1 MENTT
6 PIDILLKTALREEL
20 KESSFNNYKGQTIQ
34 LYNMVNKKIY
44 CDDLDIITVRKG
56 LANVIMK
63 FNDIKNILELPEKK
77 YKPNTIKNFIN
88 NIINV
93 IWKIPNI
100 DDQITISKIRKLKLN
115 TTIKDYWLY
124 LQHKIKNER
133 LNNIVKDDIHIPEKE
148 FDKVIRKF
156 TINLK
161 KDGNMNKKDLQDL
174 TLLLFYRGK
183 VIPPLRNNYATINI
197 CDKNTTLLN
206 TENYMINDD
215 GKNTII
221 INNDKVS
228 EVYGTGIYK
237 IGKNTTLN
245 YCLNLLC
252 EYRKDEN
259 KNYLL
264 EYNNGDKMTPNG
276 LTKCLLSL
284 TQKYFNKHISSS
296 QFRHI
301 FISNLSSKLTN
312 KKLDMIAKKMR
323 HSLETQQ
330 FTYKN
335 IHDDDIKL

>member
-6 PIDILLKTALREEL
+6 AFSKLLKSALKQEI
-20 KESSFNNYKGQTIQ
+20 KETSFNNYKGQTIQ
-34 LYNMVNKKIY
+34 LYNMVNKKKY
-44 CDDLDIITVRKG
+44 CDDLDEIAVRKG
-56 LANVIMK
+56 LANVIIK
-63 FNDIKNILELPEKK
+63 FNDIKNILEEADK

-100 DDQITISKIRKLKLN
+100 DDQIIMSKIRKVKLN
-115 TTIKDYWLY
+115 TTIKDYWLT

-133 LNNIVKDDIHIPEKE
+133 LNNVVKDDIHITEKE

-161 KDGNMNKKDLQDL
+161 KDGNMNKNDLQDL

-197 CDKNTTLLN
+197 CDKNTNMLN
-206 TENYMINDD
+206 TENYMIHDD

-264 EYNNGDKMTPNG
+264 EYRNGENMTPNG

-284 TQKYFNKHISSS
+284 TQKYFNKNISSS
-296 QFRHI
+296 HFRHI

-335 IHDDDIKL
+335 INDDDIKL

>member
-6 PIDILLKTALREEL
+6 AFSKLLKSALKQEI
-20 KESSFNNYKGQTIQ
+20 KETSFNNYKGQTIQ
-34 LYNMVNKKIY
+34 LYNMVNKKKY
-44 CDDLDIITVRKG
+44 CDDLDEIAVRKG
-56 LANVIMK
+56 LANVIIK
-63 FNDIKNILELPEKK
+63 FNDIKNILEEADK

-100 DDQITISKIRKLKLN
+100 DDQIIMSKIRKVKLN
-115 TTIKDYWLY
+115 TTIKDYWLT

-133 LNNIVKDDIHIPEKE
+133 LNNVVKDDIHIPEKE

-161 KDGNMNKKDLQDL
+161 KDGNMNKNDLQDL

-197 CDKNTTLLN
+197 CDKNTNMLN
-206 TENYMINDD
+206 TENYMIHDD

-264 EYNNGDKMTPNG
+264 EYRNGENMTPNG

-284 TQKYFNKHISSS
+284 TQKYFNKNISSS
-296 QFRHI
+296 HFRHI

-335 IHDDDIKL
+335 INDDDIKL

>member
-6 PIDILLKTALREEL
+6 AFSKLLKSALKQEI
-20 KESSFNNYKGQTIQ
+20 KETSFNNYKGQTIQ
-34 LYNMVNKKIY
+34 LYNMVNKKKY
-44 CDDLDIITVRKG
+44 CDDLDEIAVRKG
-56 LANVIMK
+56 LANVIIK
-63 FNDIKNILELPEKK
+63 FNDIKNILEEADK

-100 DDQITISKIRKLKLN
+100 DDQIIMSKIRKVKLN
-115 TTIKDYWLY
+115 TTIKDYWLT

-133 LNNIVKDDIHIPEKE
+133 LNNVVKDDIHITEKE

-161 KDGNMNKKDLQDL
+161 KDGNMNKNDLQDL

-197 CDKNTTLLN
+197 CDKNTNMLN
-206 TENYMINDD
+206 TENYMIHDD

-252 EYRKDEN
+252 DYRKDEN

-264 EYNNGDKMTPNG
+264 EYRNGENMTPNG

-284 TQKYFNKHISSS
+284 TQKYFNKNISSS
-296 QFRHI
+296 HFRHI

-335 IHDDDIKL
+335 INDDDIKL

>member
-6 PIDILLKTALREEL
+6 AFSKLLKSALKQEI
-20 KESSFNNYKGQTIQ
+20 KETSFNNYKGQTIQ
-34 LYNMVNKKIY
+34 LYNMVNKKKY
-44 CDDLDIITVRKG
+44 CDDLDEIAVRKG
-56 LANVIMK
+56 LANVIIK
-63 FNDIKNILELPEKK
+63 FNDIKNILEEADK

-100 DDQITISKIRKLKLN
+100 DDQIIMSKIRKVKLN
-115 TTIKDYWLY
+115 TTIKDYWLT

-133 LNNIVKDDIHIPEKE
+133 LNNVVKDDIHITEKE

-161 KDGNMNKKDLQDL
+161 KDGNMNKNDLQDL

-197 CDKNTTLLN
+197 CDKNTNLLN
-206 TENYMINDD
+206 TENYMIHDD

-252 EYRKDEN
+252 DYRKDEN

-264 EYNNGDKMTPNG
+264 EYRNGEKMTPNG

-284 TQKYFNKHISSS
+284 TQKYFNKNISSS
-296 QFRHI
+296 HFRHI

-335 IHDDDIKL
+335 INDDDIKL